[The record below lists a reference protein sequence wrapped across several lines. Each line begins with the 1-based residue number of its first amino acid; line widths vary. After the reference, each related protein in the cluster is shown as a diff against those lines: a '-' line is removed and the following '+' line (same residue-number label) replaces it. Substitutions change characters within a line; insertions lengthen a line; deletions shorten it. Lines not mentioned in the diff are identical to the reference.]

1 MDNIDMIN
9 DFCKVVIITIYMY
22 VICLKIINYKE
33 KNFIK
38 KITCIISCITMGII
52 YIVLLQFVDLITI
65 LAIIYCI
72 FLVTLKIIIRKKLN
86 YCLFLINISFS
97 FTYIMYLIS
106 ILGSGMLVITLTP
119 KIENDS
125 PIIIFIATCIMVI
138 IYCSLIKIKRIKNG
152 LNFIENIDQSN
163 QIVIV
168 VDSISLIILLV
179 LSLLHNSKNLILN
192 YSLAWT
198 TLITLAGFIYWIQ
211 FQITKHYKKHMK
223 DRTIEIQ
230 RAEIDEQ
237 VKLIEE
243 IKEENLKL
251 ATTVHKYNNRL
262 SAIELAM
269 KEAISNNLNTEFAN
283 ELSVILKETEE
294 LSKNFAK
301 ESNVVK
307 NNLPLTNV
315 PGVDNMFKYMQEEA
329 IKNNINFDLKINGSI
344 NNLLENII
352 PKDKFETLLG
362 DHLKDAIIAI
372 NSSNSSYKSILT
384 TLGIVENCYELSIYD
399 TGIEFEINTLLKLGK
414 EQVTTHKDTGGSG
427 IGFVTTFETLKTTKA
442 SLIIE
447 EYNPKTTNY
456 TKSVNIRFD
465 GKGEYRIYSYRAE
478 DIKNKSKEKRIIIKN
493 IE

>member
-1 MDNIDMIN
+1 MEKLDMFN
-9 DFCKVVIITIYMY
+9 YFCKIFIINIYMY
-22 VICLKIINYKE
+22 FICLKILNYR
-33 KNFIK
+33 KNTIIKTCSVIIVSIFISF
-38 KITCIISCITMGII
+38 IYVLIIKYISPIFIVPIMYLVFSFII
-52 YIVLLQFVDLITI
+52 KSLI
-65 LAIIYCI
+65 
-72 FLVTLKIIIRKKLN
+72 KQKLN
-86 YCLFLINISFS
+86 YCLFLVNISFTFTYLIYLASVLLTGLIVLFLMPNENYDSPINISVI
-97 FTYIMYLIS
+97 TIIMTIMFFILTKTKRLKNGINFLKEIEKTNKIS
-106 ILGSGMLVITLTP
+106 NMINGISLVI
-119 KIENDS
+119 
-125 PIIIFIATCIMVI
+125 
-138 IYCSLIKIKRIKNG
+138 
-152 LNFIENIDQSN
+152 
-163 QIVIV
+163 
-168 VDSISLIILLV
+168 LIILE
-179 LSLLHNSKNLILN
+179 LLHFSKNLILN
-192 YSLAWT
+192 YSLAWIII
-198 TLITLAGFIYWIQ
+198 ITLAGFIYWLQ
-211 FQITKHYKKHMK
+211 SQITKHYKKHMK

-230 RAEIDEQ
+230 KTEIDEQ

-243 IKEENLKL
+243 IKEENLRL

-307 NNLPLTNV
+307 NNLPLTNI

-329 IKNNINFDLKINGSI
+329 IKSNINFDLKINESI
-344 NNLLENII
+344 NDLLENII

-362 DHLKDAIIAI
+362 DHLRDAIIAV

-427 IGFVTTFETLKTTKA
+427 IGFITTFETLKATKA

-478 DIKNKSKEKRIIIKN
+478 DIKNQNEEKRIIIKN

>member
-1 MDNIDMIN
+1 MNLL
-9 DFCKVVIITIYMY
+9 IILNNFEKFILLSIFVSITYM
-22 VICLKIINYKE
+22 KIINYKRR
-33 KNFIK
+33 KNSIK
-38 KITCIISCITMGII
+38 LILYNIFATCLCLMLKIYLKQIIIFLIIYVFWIIIISAVLKQKWNYSIFVLTISAI
-52 YIVLLQFVDLITI
+52 FSYIL
-65 LAIIYCI
+65 
-72 FLVTLKIIIRKKLN
+72 
-86 YCLFLINISFS
+86 
-97 FTYIMYLIS
+97 YLIS
-106 ILGSGMLVITLTP
+106 ILISGLILKMLIPAIDYQSPISLFTIPIIMTIIYYFIQRIKRLKNGIIFLRDID
-119 KIENDS
+119 KIDKIGKISNIINLIM
-125 PIIIFIATCIMVI
+125 IIIFEILQDNNNTLLNTMVVI
-138 IYCSLIKIKRIKNG
+138 IALSIFCYI
-152 LNFIENIDQSN
+152 
-163 QIVIV
+163 IVW
-168 VDSISLIILLV
+168 LQ
-179 LSLLHNSKNLILN
+179 
-192 YSLAWT
+192 T
-198 TLITLAGFIYWIQ
+198 
-211 FQITKHYKKHMK
+211 QITKHYKKHMK

-230 RAEIDEQ
+230 KTEIDEQ

-243 IKEENLKL
+243 IKEENLRL

-307 NNLPLTNV
+307 NNLPLTNI
-315 PGVDNMFKYMQEEA
+315 PGVDNMFEYMQEEA
-329 IKNNINFDLKINGSI
+329 IKSNINFDLKINESI
-344 NNLLENII
+344 HDLLENII

-362 DHLKDAIIAI
+362 DHLRDAIIAV
-372 NSSNSSYKSILT
+372 NFSNSSYKSILT

-427 IGFVTTFETLKTTKA
+427 IGFITTFETLKATKA

-478 DIKNKSKEKRIIIKN
+478 DIKNQNKEKRIIIKN